1 MQPGCLG
8 VQNVRNKTLH
18 KSVREAGA
26 KSTRT
31 VVRYLAE
38 QGVGKKSGELP
49 KETVRSADKLS
60 LAAKGTKQGGR
71 PSPVRGRFHRRR
83 NGSMAAASPVI
94 TASLMQFDSVLGTEP
109 ASENRI

>member
-1 MQPGCLG
+1 M
-8 VQNVRNKTLH
+8 R

-38 QGVGKKSGELP
+38 QGVEKKSGELP
-49 KETVRSADKLS
+49 KETVRSADRLS

-71 PSPVRGRFHRRR
+71 GGPVRF
-83 NGSMAAASPVI
+83 AADFIDAETDQWP
-94 TASLMQFDSVLGTEP
+94 LLLP
-109 ASENRI
+109 